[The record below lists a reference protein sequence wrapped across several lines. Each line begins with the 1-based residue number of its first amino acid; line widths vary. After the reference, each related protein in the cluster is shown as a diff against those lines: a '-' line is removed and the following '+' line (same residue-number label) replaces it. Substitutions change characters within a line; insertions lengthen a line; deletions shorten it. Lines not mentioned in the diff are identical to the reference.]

1 MSIPSFRRLF
11 LQAKLSVSQL
21 GVVNLLAAL
30 CWGMALLAW
39 LWGVPHLRQQLGIQ
53 QAAIF
58 ELRKS
63 MQAPM
68 YPVTT
73 TPPVSDGDRLKAF
86 YDSLGDTD
94 YAEQQVK
101 TIFSLAAASG
111 LSLAQADYR
120 MSEERAGG
128 FSAYRVR
135 FPVKGS
141 YQAVRQFC
149 MQLLLAIPFASLD
162 ELQFKRTEVSSEV
175 IEVNLQLTL
184 YLARRGSAAASG
196 AVSPAGKEAGS

>member
-1 MSIPSFRRLF
+1 MAIQSLRRLF
-11 LQAKLSVSQL
+11 LQAKLRVSQL
-21 GVVNLLAAL
+21 GAVNLLAAL
-30 CWGMALLAW
+30 FWGLALSAW
-39 LWGVPHLRQQLGIQ
+39 LWGVPYLRQQLGVQ

-58 ELRKS
+58 DLRKS

-68 YPVTT
+68 YPVIA
-73 TPPVSDGDRLKAF
+73 TPAISEGDRLKAF

-120 MSEERAGG
+120 MSEEKAGG
-128 FSAYRVR
+128 FTAYRVR
-135 FPVKGS
+135 FPVRGS
-141 YQAVRQFC
+141 YKAVRQFC

-184 YLARRGSAAASG
+184 YLARRGAGAAGG
-196 AVSPAGKEAGS
+196 AAVPAVRQAGS